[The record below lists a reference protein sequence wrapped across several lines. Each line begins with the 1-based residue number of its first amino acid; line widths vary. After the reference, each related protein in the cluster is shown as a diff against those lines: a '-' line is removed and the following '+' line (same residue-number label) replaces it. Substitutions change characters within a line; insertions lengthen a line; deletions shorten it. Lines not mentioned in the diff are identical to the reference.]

1 MNIMLT
7 VAYDGT
13 NYVGFQKQKNGISI
27 QEVLENALFELTK
40 ENIKITASGRTDAGV
55 HAVGQVVNFTTKSR
69 IPAGSFFKALNPL
82 LPSDIKVLNSKQVD
96 KDFNARKS
104 AKRKTYVYSL
114 YYGETINPLLD
125 RYAVLEEK
133 ELDIEKLNQAKEVF
147 VGEHDF
153 KCFCASGSSVKTTVR
168 TIYDIEIIKTEIGV
182 DISVTGNGFLYNMI
196 RTLVGTLIK
205 MEKGDLTVENAKEI
219 LSSGNR
225 KLVGKT
231 YPAKG
236 LKLKSVIYC

>member
-1 MNIMLT
+1 MRYKAT
-7 VAYDGT
+7 VIYDGT
-13 NYVGFQKQKNGISI
+13 NYCGWQIQDDKPTVQQEIEKALKTLFGKDTSIVG
-27 QEVLENALFELTK
+27 
-40 ENIKITASGRTDAGV
+40 SGRTDSGV
-55 HAVGQVVNFTTKSR
+55 HALGQVFSFESDTT
-69 IPAGSFFKALNPL
+69 IPEKRLYKAINAH
-82 LPSDIKVLNSKQVD
+82 LPCDIRVTECVSASP
-96 KDFNARKS
+96 DFNARYS
-104 AKRKTYVYSL
+104 AKRKTYTYHL
-114 YYGETINPLLD
+114 YCSETENPLKE
-125 RYAVLEEK
+125 RYSVK
-133 ELDIEKLNQAKEVF
+133 CFPLDIALMKKAGILL

-205 MEKGDLTVENAKEI
+205 MEKGDLTVEKAKEI